1 MNASQTA
8 STPLDADDR
17 PWGRWEE
24 YINEAG
30 APGEEGYRVKRI
42 IVSPGSRLSLQ
53 SHEHRSEHWVVVQG
67 EGVLTVGETVESTE
81 ECPVA
86 PGDEAFIAQGAV
98 HRISNAEDASADL
111 IFIETQRGDCREED
125 IERYEDDYGRS

>member
-1 MNASQTA
+1 METTRTA

-42 IVSPGSRLSLQ
+42 RVTPGSRLSLQ
-53 SHEHRSEHWVVVQG
+53 KHEHRSEHWVVVQG
-67 EGVLTVGETVESTE
+67 QGILTLGDTVEQIE
-81 ECPVA
+81 ERPIA
-86 PGDEAFIAQGAV
+86 NGDTAFIAREAV
-98 HRISNAEDASADL
+98 HRIANPEGNETDL

-125 IERYEDDYGRS
+125 IIRFEDDYGRS

>member
-1 MNASQTA
+1 METPRTA
-8 STPLDADDR
+8 SKPLDADDR

-42 IVSPGSRLSLQ
+42 IVSPGARLSLQ
-53 SHEHRSEHWVVVQG
+53 SHQHRSEHWVVVQG
-67 EGVLTVGETVESTE
+67 SGMLTLGDTVEEAE
-81 ECPVA
+81 ERSVT
-86 PGDEAFIAQGAV
+86 PGDTIFIAQGAV
-98 HRISNAEDASADL
+98 HRIANPEGNDTDL

-125 IERYEDDYGRS
+125 IERYEDDYGRI

>member
-1 MNASQTA
+1 MKPTRTA
-8 STPLDADDR
+8 SEPLDFDDR

-42 IVSPGSRLSLQ
+42 IVTPGSRLSLQ
-53 SHEHRSEHWVVVQG
+53 SHQHRSEHWVVVQG
-67 EGVLTVGETVESTE
+67 EGLLTLGDSVEEAE
-81 ECPVA
+81 ERPVA
-86 PGDEAFIAQGAV
+86 PGDTAFIPQGAV
-98 HRISNAEDASADL
+98 HRIANPEGRADDL

>member
-1 MNASQTA
+1 MTKTA
-8 STPLDADDR
+8 SDPLDADDR

-24 YINEAG
+24 YLNESG

-53 SHEHRSEHWVVVQG
+53 SHDHRSEHWVVVQG
-67 EGVLTVGETVESTE
+67 EGVLTLGDTVESADE
-81 ECPVA
+81 RPVA
-86 PGDEAFIAQGAV
+86 PGDTIFIAQQAV
-98 HRISNAEDASADL
+98 HRIANPDENDGDL

-125 IERYEDDYGRS
+125 ITRYEDDYGRS